1 MACFCHNPHGI
12 WRQIYWRRMRK
23 GHAVLHHLSVLVWC
37 LSLPASLSPP
47 GTSPHPPCSPPV
59 TFPVRPARPVHTKA
73 PPPSRLVNCPAAT
86 FTPPSLGL
94 PDQSFGLTLSR
105 LSICINL
112 ACIRWPAQLAWQLL
126 IGQTG
131 VTSFV
136 VAGRPGGLMNC
147 PLQICYLNL
156 INEEQ
161 SGGRQRLTAF
171 HSQLTARHQ
180 ILCDVNWLLWTMPD
194 RPTVE

>member
-1 MACFCHNPHGI
+1 MKANLLKTYAQGTCSTPPPVCVG
-12 WRQIYWRRMRK
+12 
-23 GHAVLHHLSVLVWC
+23 LV
-37 LSLPASLSPP
+37 SLPPGIALPSRHFPPSSLLATCNVS
-47 GTSPHPPCSPPV
+47 C
-59 TFPVRPARPVHTKA
+59 PARQTGSHK
-73 PPPSRLVNCPAAT
+73 SPAAESPGQLSRST